1 MKRSKKVEKKKAKNK
16 KALPK
21 KTPNKG
27 VAKAKNLTK
36 KRNTEKKKMSK
47 NTKILTTCV
56 CIFLSLVL
64 IFGIVFGIIIAVR
77 EAKAVVKI
85 GSVAVS
91 EGECRVLASYYK
103 YNYLNDLR
111 GEGYAAADT
120 DTFWQS
126 KHKNGMTQGELY
138 EKNLKSYIASIVA
151 ASNLYY
157 TLTTLTEGDERYIES
172 KTEAFISYYGS
183 EDIFDSLV
191 EKYGFD
197 FEDFEKAMK
206 LTYTAE
212 LAYYLLY
219 GNGGEALKEGGAE
232 NIVRCDEY
240 LMDYARVKMIF
251 LAKERVLEKDE
262 NGQTVERELNPQE
275 ILDREEITAVFKE
288 AVENG
293 NFVELTVDE
302 YLSNDDKPN
311 DGDREMGLKGY
322 YFSPTAEQTASFT
335 LERPEIVE
343 AAFDMT
349 TGEARYLELS
359 DAHVFLY
366 RADPVSRAYTDE
378 DNPFFSDFFKNASEE
393 FFAEEI
399 EELSAEVEFK
409 DSYFD
414 IDFLSIPTNSKFF
427 VTSWS

>member
-1 MKRSKKVEKKKAKNK
+1 MEKKKAKNK
-16 KALPK
+16 KTLPG
-21 KTPNKG
+21 KTQSKS
-27 VAKAKNLTK
+27 AKAAKNLTK
-36 KRNTEKKKMSK
+36 KQNTEKKKMSK
-47 NTKILTTCV
+47 NARILTTCV
-56 CIFLSLVL
+56 CVFLSLVL

-77 EAKAVVKI
+77 EAKAVVKV

-103 YNYLNDLR
+103 YNYLSDLR
-111 GEGYAAADT
+111 AEGYAAADS

-138 EKNLKSYIASIVA
+138 EKNLKSYIASVAA

-183 EDIFDSLV
+183 EERFNSLV

-251 LAKERVLEKDE
+251 LAKERVFEKDE
-262 NGQTVERELNPQE
+262 SGQTVERELNPQE
-275 ILDREEITAVFKE
+275 ILDREKMTAVFKE
-288 AVENG
+288 AVANG
-293 NFVELTVDE
+293 NFVELTIDE
-302 YLSNDDKPN
+302 YLSDSENPN

-322 YFSPTAEQTASFT
+322 YFSPTAEQTASFA
-335 LERPEIVE
+335 LERPEIVA

-378 DNPFFSDFFKNASEE
+378 DNPFFSDFFKNAAEE

-427 VTSWS
+427 VTSWN

>member
-1 MKRSKKVEKKKAKNK
+1 MKNKKAENK
-16 KALPK
+16 KALPLNAK
-21 KTPNKG
+21 NKS
-27 VAKAKNLTK
+27 ATKAKNLTK
-36 KRNTEKKKMSK
+36 KQNTEKKKMSK
-47 NTKILTTCV
+47 NARILTTCV

-77 EAKAVVKI
+77 EAKSVLKI
-85 GSVAVS
+85 GSVAVG

-111 GEGYAAADT
+111 GEGYAAADS
-120 DTFWQS
+120 DAFWQS

-138 EKNLKSYIASIVA
+138 EKNLKSYIASLAA

-157 TLTTLTEGDERYIES
+157 SLTTLSEGDERYIKS
-172 KTEAFISYYGS
+172 KTGAFVSYYGS
-183 EDIFDSLV
+183 EENFNELV
-191 EKYGFD
+191 KEYGFN

-219 GNGGEALKEGGAE
+219 GSGGEALKDGGAE

-251 LAKERVLEKDE
+251 LAKEKVFEKDE
-262 NGQTVERELNPQE
+262 SGQMVERELNPQE
-275 ILDREEITAVFKE
+275 ILDREKIVETFKDAVDKGTFL
-288 AVENG
+288 
-293 NFVELTVDE
+293 ELTLDE
-302 YLSNDDKPN
+302 YLSNSENVN
-311 DGDREMGLKGY
+311 DGDREMGLVGY
-322 YFSPTAEQTASFT
+322 YFSPMAEQTASFT
-335 LERPEIVE
+335 LDRPEIVE

-366 RADPVSRAYTDE
+366 RADPVSRAYADK

-399 EELSAEVEFK
+399 EALSADVEFK

-427 VTSWS
+427 VTSWK